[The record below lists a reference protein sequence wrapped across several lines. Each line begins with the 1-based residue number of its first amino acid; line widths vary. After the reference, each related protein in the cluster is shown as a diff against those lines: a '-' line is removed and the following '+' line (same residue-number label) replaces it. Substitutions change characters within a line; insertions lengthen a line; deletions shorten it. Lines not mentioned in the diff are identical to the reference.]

1 VFFYSAG
8 FDAGVAKRLT
18 LDFDYLGQTVINAP
32 RVFRSTYYTANIP
45 GGTGTLALPTITGG
59 MDNVGLNSMAVGAKV
74 RLWGNL
80 LLTGDVLFRLDNRG
94 LRQDVTPLVA
104 LSYTGGH

>member
-1 VFFYSAG
+1 
-8 FDAGVAKRLT
+8 
-18 LDFDYLGQTVINAP
+18 
-32 RVFRSTYYTANIP
+32 
-45 GGTGTLALPTITGG
+45 